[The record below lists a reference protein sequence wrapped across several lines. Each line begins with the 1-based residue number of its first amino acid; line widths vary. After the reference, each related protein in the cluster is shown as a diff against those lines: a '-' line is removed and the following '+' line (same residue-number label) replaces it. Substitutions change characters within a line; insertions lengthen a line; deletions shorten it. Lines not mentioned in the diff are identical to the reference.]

1 MIRKKFVEVKAT
13 ITDGEKDLGVY
24 TYTGKPVSD
33 MRLLKMVRRET
44 GNDFATLKAIIKT
57 EKVFELSE
65 DEFIKHATVKEN

>member
-33 MRLLKMVRRET
+33 MRLLKWYVVKL
-44 GNDFATLKAIIKT
+44 ATISQRLR
-57 EKVFELSE
+57 ELSRQSKSLKCLKM
-65 DEFIKHATVKEN
+65 ILLKMLP

>member
-24 TYTGKPVSD
+24 TYTGKSISD

-44 GNDFATLKAIIKT
+44 GNDFATLKGIIKT
-57 EKVFELSE
+57 DKVFEMTE
-65 DEFIKHATVKEN
+65 DKFIENATVKGN

>member
-33 MRLLKMVRRET
+33 MRLLKMVRHET
-44 GNDFATLKAIIKT
+44 GNDFVTLKGIIKT
-57 EKVFELSE
+57 DKVFELS
-65 DEFIKHATVKEN
+65 DDDFIKYATVKEN

>member
-24 TYTGKPVSD
+24 TYVGKSISD
-33 MRLLKMVRRET
+33 MRLLKMVRAET
-44 GNDFATLKAIIKT
+44 GNDFATLKGINKT

-65 DEFIKHATVKEN
+65 DDFIKYATVKEN

>member
-13 ITDGEKDLGVY
+13 ITDGERDLGVY

-44 GNDFATLKAIIKT
+44 GNNFATLIGIIKT
-57 EKVFELSE
+57 DKVFEMSE
-65 DEFIKHATVKEN
+65 DDFIKYATVKEN

>member
-1 MIRKKFVEVKAT
+1 MIRKKFVEVKAI

-24 TYTGKPVSD
+24 TYIGKSISD
-33 MRLLKMVRRET
+33 MRLLKMVRAET
-44 GNDFATLKAIIKT
+44 GNDFATLKGIIKT

>member
-24 TYTGKPVSD
+24 TYTGKSLSD

-44 GNDFATLKAIIKT
+44 GNDFATLKGIIKT
-57 EKVFELSE
+57 DKVFELSE
-65 DEFIKHATVKEN
+65 DDFIKYANVKEN